1 MSVYD
6 GDGDIQDSPVSK
18 EERDKGF
25 IQSSQPLV
33 TLFKHDARAVLFVR
47 AGPIRVPTPELSW
60 SWVHRSAKS
69 ILTSTSV
76 SSVTAVNSF
85 QCFSNSLFIGNPFL
99 IVNSVKQYPLGE
111 SHTWVCCREVV
122 ATLRLSIFI
131 HSGESFF
138 GQRT

>member
-6 GDGDIQDSPVSK
+6 GDGDIQDSPISK
-18 EERDKGF
+18 EECDKGF
-25 IQSSQPLV
+25 IQSIQPLV
-33 TLFKHDARAVLFVR
+33 TLFKHDTRAILFVR

-60 SWVHRSAKS
+60 LGVHRSAKS

-85 QCFSNSLFIGNPFL
+85 QCFFNSLFIGNPFL

-122 ATLRLSIFI
+122 AILRLSTFI
-131 HSGESFF
+131 HCGASLF